1 MQQMVVHCE
10 RDKTQMALLEDG
22 RLVEFAV
29 ERVQGKQLV
38 GGFYKGRVVNVLPGM
53 QAAFV
58 DIGLKKNAFLYVDD
72 VLHPHLEK
80 QPKEKPSI
88 DSLLDVGQELV
99 VQVMKEPFGG
109 KGARVTTHYSLP
121 GRTIVYM
128 PHADYVGVSKKIE
141 NETERG
147 RLKVIGDHLRQP
159 GEGLIMRTVAEGASR
174 DAVADDLAH
183 LREQWRRIE
192 QRAETSPAPLEI
204 HHDLSM
210 VERLV
215 RDIFTPQ
222 TEELFVDDK
231 EIYGQIVSLLRNMEP
246 LLVPRIR
253 YYKEAEPIFQH
264 FRIQEQLDRAFQ
276 RKIWLDNGAYLVLD
290 HTEALTV
297 IDVNTGKYIGNHDL
311 EDTVFAANVEAAEEI
326 ARLVRLRDIGGIII
340 VDFIDMEQEEHRQ
353 YIIDRLEQLLKKD
366 RTKCLVVGWTRLGL
380 LEMTR
385 KKVRDHVLYEPCA
398 ACRGTGRINA

>member
-1 MQQMVVHCE
+1 
-10 RDKTQMALLEDG
+10 MALLEDG

-141 NETERG
+141 NEAERS
-147 RLKVIGDHLRQP
+147 RLKEVGDCLRLP

-174 DAVADDLAH
+174 ETVADDLAH
-183 LREQWRRIE
+183 LRQQWRRIE

-222 TEELFVDDK
+222 TEELFVDNK
-231 EIYGQIVSLLRNMEP
+231 EIYEQIVSLLRNMEP
-246 LLVPRIR
+246 RLVPRIR
-253 YYKEAEPIFQH
+253 CYNEAEPIFQH